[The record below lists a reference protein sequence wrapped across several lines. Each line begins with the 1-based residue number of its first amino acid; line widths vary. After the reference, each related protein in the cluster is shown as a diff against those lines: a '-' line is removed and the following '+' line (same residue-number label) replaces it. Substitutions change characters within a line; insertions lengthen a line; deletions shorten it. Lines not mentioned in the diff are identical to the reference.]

1 MTLIHLLNTYM
12 KKVWPLMSF
21 ISLLLNRNK
30 KIIIDPEKIMRYVR
44 NECTFTDAMKVTH
57 CFQRISIMTIITILY
72 FI

>member
-1 MTLIHLLNTYM
+1 M

-57 CFQRISIMTIITILY
+57 CFQCEIEHYMRL
-72 FI
+72 FLNH